1 MPTLKK
7 GDFMDRYLVVIPH
20 TMEDCLR
27 VLQQI
32 EAIGTITH
40 FDWGCKDGDH
50 TGWAIIEADNKSQA
64 LLVVPTIQRN
74 KAQAIKLTR
83 FNPEE
88 IRKMHL

>member
-1 MPTLKK
+1 
-7 GDFMDRYLVVIPH
+7 MDRYLVVIPH

-27 VLQQI
+27 SLQQI
-32 EAIGTITH
+32 EAIGMITH

-50 TGWAIIEADNKSQA
+50 TGWAIIEA
-64 LLVVPTIQRN
+64 VPTFQRN

-83 FNPEE
+83 FDPED

>member
-1 MPTLKK
+1 
-7 GDFMDRYLVVIPH
+7 MDRYLVVIPH

-27 VLQQI
+27 VLKQI

-50 TGWAIIEADNKSQA
+50 TGWAIIEATDKSEA
-64 LLVVPTIQRN
+64 LMVVPTIQRS

-83 FNPEE
+83 FDPEE
-88 IRKMHL
+88 IREMHL

>member
-1 MPTLKK
+1 
-7 GDFMDRYLVVIPH
+7 MDRYLVTIPH

-50 TGWAIIEADNKSQA
+50 TGWAVIEADNKA
-64 LLVVPTIQRN
+64 EAMMVVPTIQRS
-74 KAQAIKLTR
+74 KAQVIKLTR

-88 IRKMHL
+88 IRGMHV